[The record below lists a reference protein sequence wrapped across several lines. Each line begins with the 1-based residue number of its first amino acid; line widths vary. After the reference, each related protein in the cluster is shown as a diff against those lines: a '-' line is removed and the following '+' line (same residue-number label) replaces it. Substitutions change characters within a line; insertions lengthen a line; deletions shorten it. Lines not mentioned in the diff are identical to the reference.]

1 MDRDR
6 IEDLCEEL
14 VRERSMEALERLT
27 GSKADR
33 VLAALIDS
41 AGAILEAD
49 TPQDEDDT
57 ILEEIQAHLV
67 KCAELGPLTDALEA
81 AAAKPSSKEFILGC
95 LGEIGDP
102 SAAEPMIVCL
112 EDPDAGVREAA
123 AEHLSL
129 LTDHDFGIDPIAWR
143 RWLEAQDDL
152 AKQREQEE
160 REESRQRAKAKA
172 KVLDVH
178 VEEDE
183 DGDSDDGGSGARD
196 SDSDSESDDDDRPRR
211 KSADDDDDSE
221 GGDAGEDRGRIVV
234 DDD

>member
-27 GSKADR
+27 GSKAER
-33 VLAALIDS
+33 VLASLIES
-41 AGAILEAD
+41 AGQIMEAD

-67 KCAELGPLTDALEA
+67 RCAELGPLVDSLET
-81 AAAKPSSKEFILGC
+81 AKPTVKEFVLGC

-102 SAAEPMIVCL
+102 AAAEPMINCL
-112 EDPDAGVREAA
+112 EDPDEGVRNAA

-143 RWLEAQDDL
+143 KWLEAQDDL
-152 AKQREQEE
+152 AKLREQEE
-160 REESRQRAKAKA
+160 REESKQRAKAKA
-172 KVLDVH
+172 KVLDVRTD
-178 VEEDE
+178 EDE
-183 DGDSDDGGSGARD
+183 DEGSDERESRDSDD
-196 SDSDSESDDDDRPRR
+196 ESDDDDRPRR
-211 KSADDDDDSE
+211 RAGEDDDDLS
-221 GGDAGEDRGRIVV
+221 GERDDDDRG
-234 DDD
+234 D

>member
-6 IEDLCEEL
+6 IEDLSEEL

-33 VLAALIDS
+33 VLAALIEA
-41 AGAILEAD
+41 AGAIMDAD

-67 KCAELGPLTDALEA
+67 RCSELGPLVDSLETA
-81 AAAKPSSKEFILGC
+81 RPSVKEFVLGC

-102 SAAEPMIVCL
+102 AAAEPMITCL
-112 EDPDAGVREAA
+112 EDADAGVREAA

-143 RWLEAQDDL
+143 KWLEAQDGL
-152 AKQREQEE
+152 AKLREQEE
-160 REESRQRAKAKA
+160 REESKQRAKAKA
-172 KVLDVH
+172 KVLDVR
-178 VEEDE
+178 VDEDE
-183 DGDSDDGGSGARD
+183 DESGSRDSDD
-196 SDSDSESDDDDRPRR
+196 ESDDDERPSRR
-211 KSADDDDDSE
+211 VAEDDDDS
-221 GGDAGEDRGRIVV
+221 GDAEDTDRTDG
-234 DDD
+234 

>member
-6 IEDLCEEL
+6 IEELCEEL

-27 GSKADR
+27 GSKAER
-33 VLAALIDS
+33 VLAALIDA
-41 AGAILEAD
+41 AGEILDAD

-67 KCAELGPLTDALEA
+67 KCSELGPLVDALEA
-81 AAAKPSSKEFILGC
+81 ANAKPTVKEFVLGC

-102 SAAEPMIVCL
+102 AAAEPMINCL
-112 EDPDAGVREAA
+112 EDADQGVREAA

-143 RWLEAQDDL
+143 KWLEAQDAL
-152 AKQREQEE
+152 AKQREEDE

-172 KVLDVH
+172 KVLDVR
-178 VEEDE
+178 VDEDE
-183 DGDSDDGGSGARD
+183 DEGSDERGARGRRDEDDDSDEEPRKRRG
-196 SDSDSESDDDDRPRR
+196 EDDDDLGGEDDEDRATRR
-211 KSADDDDDSE
+211 ADDDD
-221 GGDAGEDRGRIVV
+221 
-234 DDD
+234 

>member
-6 IEDLCEEL
+6 VEDLSEEL

-33 VLAALIDS
+33 VLAALIEA
-41 AGAILEAD
+41 AGAIMDAD

-67 KCAELGPLTDALEA
+67 RCAELGPLVDSLE
-81 AAAKPSSKEFILGC
+81 AAKPSVKEFVLGC

-102 SAAEPMIVCL
+102 AAAEPMITCL
-112 EDPDAGVREAA
+112 EDADAGVREAA

-143 RWLEAQDDL
+143 KWLEAQDDL
-152 AKQREQEE
+152 AKLREQEE
-160 REESRQRAKAKA
+160 REESKQRAKAKA
-172 KVLDVH
+172 KVLDVR
-178 VEEDE
+178 VDEDE
-183 DGDSDDGGSGARD
+183 DEGSDERGSRDSDD
-196 SDSDSESDDDDRPRR
+196 ESDDDERPSRR
-211 KSADDDDDSE
+211 VAESDDDSS
-221 GGDAGEDRGRIVV
+221 GDAEETDRA
-234 DDD
+234 DD

>member
-1 MDRDR
+1 MDVDR
-6 IEDLCEEL
+6 IEELCEEL

-33 VLAALIDS
+33 VLVALIEA
-41 AGAILEAD
+41 AGEILDAD

-67 KCAELGPLTDALEA
+67 KCSELGPLVDALESA
-81 AAAKPSSKEFILGC
+81 NAKPSVKEFVLGC

-102 SAAEPMIVCL
+102 AAAEPMINCL
-112 EDPDAGVREAA
+112 EDADQGVREAA

-143 RWLEAQDDL
+143 KWLEAQDAL
-152 AKQREQEE
+152 AKQREIDE

-172 KVLDVH
+172 KVLDVR
-178 VEEDE
+178 VDEDE
-183 DGDSDDGGSGARD
+183 DEGSDEGGSRRD
-196 SDSDSESDDDDRPRR
+196 EDDESDDDDRPRSKR
-211 KSADDDDDSE
+211 SEDDDDLSGEDE
-221 GGDAGEDRGRIVV
+221 GGN
-234 DDD
+234 DD

>member
-6 IEDLCEEL
+6 IEELCEEL

-33 VLAALIDS
+33 VLAALIEA
-41 AGAILEAD
+41 AGEILDAE

-67 KCAELGPLTDALEA
+67 KCAELGPLTDAIESS
-81 AAAKPSSKEFILGC
+81 KPSVKEFVLGC

-102 SAAEPMIVCL
+102 AAAEPMITCL
-112 EDPDAGVREAA
+112 EDPDQGVREAA

-143 RWLEAQDDL
+143 KWLEAQDAL
-152 AKQREQEE
+152 AKQREEDE

-172 KVLDVH
+172 KVLDVR
-178 VEEDE
+178 VDEDE
-183 DGDSDDGGSGARD
+183 DDSGEGGRGRRDEDD
-196 SDSDSESDDDDRPRR
+196 ESDDDERPRR
-211 KSADDDDDSE
+211 AAADDDDDAS
-221 GGDAGEDRGRIVV
+221 GEDDDRGRAL
-234 DDD
+234 DDDDD